1 MNIIELGESKSVNF
15 GGGLEL
21 LMNDKKPD
29 IKLDELT
36 NLEQELN
43 ELVFDSTLNLN
54 IEPLKDEKPF
64 QLFPDSF
71 EPKEINEIKPE
82 VKNEVKN
89 EVKSETKIGESTS
102 QTSEP
107 KTWDGFGKF
116 NDTPVHNEKEITK
129 EELLREKL
137 KILRKLE
144 SLEAKGVNLSK
155 KYNMDS
161 SLLEMQ
167 GEYDLIMEEKN
178 KQNSIKFQGN
188 MLLALINGIEFLN
201 NKFDPFD
208 VKLEGWGEQINENIN
223 DYDEIFS
230 ELHEKYK
237 SKAKIAPEVKLL
249 FQLAGSGIMI
259 HMTNSMFKTAMP
271 GMDDILRQNPDLMKS
286 FQTAAVNSMGNN
298 PGFSGFM
305 NGMMNPTS
313 SPTYDV
319 GGPPPPLATQ
329 GPNSIPPPFN
339 RSGNNVSRPSAPMH
353 SKNAFNA
360 ALDDFRP
367 DMRGPDINDLLSGLK
382 TKTID
387 IQQSNNNST
396 ISLSDLKDLD
406 SDQLPK
412 KSKRRKSDKN
422 VINLN

>member
-1 MNIIELGESKSVNF
+1 M
-15 GGGLEL
+15 
-21 LMNDKKPD
+21 LMA
-29 IKLDELT
+29 
-36 NLEQELN
+36 
-43 ELVFDSTLNLN
+43 F
-54 IEPLKDEKPF
+54 
-64 QLFPDSF
+64 
-71 EPKEINEIKPE
+71 
-82 VKNEVKN
+82 
-89 EVKSETKIGESTS
+89 
-102 QTSEP
+102 
-107 KTWDGFGKF
+107 
-116 NDTPVHNEKEITK
+116 
-129 EELLREKL
+129 
-137 KILRKLE
+137 
-144 SLEAKGVNLSK
+144 
-155 KYNMDS
+155 
-161 SLLEMQ
+161 
-167 GEYDLIMEEKN
+167 
-178 KQNSIKFQGN
+178 
-188 MLLALINGIEFLN
+188 INGIEFLN

-237 SKAKIAPEVKLL
+237 SRAKIAPEVKLL

-305 NGMMNPTS
+305 NGVMNPTS
-313 SPTYDV
+313 SSTYDV

-329 GPNSIPPPFN
+329 GPNSIPPPMN
-339 RSGNNVSRPSAPMH
+339 RSGNNTSKMSAPINT
-353 SKNAFNA
+353 KNAFNA

-387 IQQSNNNST
+387 IQQSNST

-406 SDQLPK
+406 GDHLPK

>member
-1 MNIIELGESKSVNF
+1 MNIIELNEPSKSVNF

-21 LMNDKKPD
+21 LMNDKKTD
-29 IKLDELT
+29 VKLDEIT

-43 ELVFDSTLNLN
+43 ELVFDSSLENTLFKESP
-54 IEPLKDEKPF
+54 IEFTPF
-64 QLFPDSF
+64 Q
-71 EPKEINEIKPE
+71 ET
-82 VKNEVKN
+82 VN
-89 EVKSETKIGESTS
+89 EVKSEKPEVKSENESKIGESTS

-116 NDTPVHNEKEITK
+116 NDTPVQHEKEVTK
-129 EELLREKL
+129 EDLLREKL

-167 GEYDLIMEEKN
+167 GEYELIMEEKN

-188 MLLALINGIEFLN
+188 MLMAFINGIEFLN

-305 NGMMNPTS
+305 NGLMNPTT

-329 GPNSIPPPFN
+329 GPNSAPPPI
-339 RSGNNVSRPSAPMH
+339 RPGMSKMSAPINP
-353 SKNAFNA
+353 KNAFNA
-360 ALDDFRP
+360 ALDDFRT

-406 SDQLPK
+406 GDHLPK

>member
-1 MNIIELGESKSVNF
+1 MNIIELNEPSKSVNF

-21 LMNDKKPD
+21 LMNDKKTD
-29 IKLDELT
+29 VKLDEIT

-43 ELVFDSTLNLN
+43 ELVFDSS
-54 IEPLKDEKPF
+54 IEPIQFKETPIEFTSFQEPSVIKIDPKIEKN
-64 QLFPDSF
+64 
-71 EPKEINEIKPE
+71 EINE
-82 VKNEVKN
+82 
-89 EVKSETKIGESTS
+89 SKIGESTS

-116 NDTPVHNEKEITK
+116 NDTTVQLEKDVTK
-129 EELLREKL
+129 EDLLREKL

-144 SLEAKGVNLSK
+144 SLETKGVNLSK
-155 KYNMDS
+155 KYNMES

-167 GEYDLIMEEKN
+167 GEYELIMEEKN

-188 MLLALINGIEFLN
+188 MLMAFINGIEFLN

-305 NGMMNPTS
+305 NGLMNPTT

-329 GPNSIPPPFN
+329 GPNSIPPPLN
-339 RSGNNVSRPSAPMH
+339 RSGNNISKMSAPINT
-353 SKNAFNA
+353 KNAFNA

-406 SDQLPK
+406 GDQLPK

>member
-1 MNIIELGESKSVNF
+1 MNIIELNEPSKSVNF

-21 LMNDKKPD
+21 LMNDKKTD
-29 IKLDELT
+29 VKLDEIT

-43 ELVFDSTLNLN
+43 ELVFDSSLENTLFKESP
-54 IEPLKDEKPF
+54 IEFTPF
-64 QLFPDSF
+64 Q
-71 EPKEINEIKPE
+71 ET
-82 VKNEVKN
+82 VN
-89 EVKSETKIGESTS
+89 EVKSEKPEVKSENESKIGESTS

-116 NDTPVHNEKEITK
+116 NDTPVQHEKEVTK
-129 EELLREKL
+129 EDLLREKL

-167 GEYDLIMEEKN
+167 GEYELIMEEKN

-188 MLLALINGIEFLN
+188 MLMAFINGIEFLN

-305 NGMMNPTS
+305 NGLMNPTT

-329 GPNSIPPPFN
+329 GPNSAPPPI
-339 RSGNNVSRPSAPMH
+339 RPGMSKMSAPINP
-353 SKNAFNA
+353 KNAFNA

-382 TKTID
+382 TKSID

-406 SDQLPK
+406 GDHLPK

>member
-1 MNIIELGESKSVNF
+1 MNIIELNEPSKSVNF

-21 LMNDKKPD
+21 LMNDKKTD
-29 IKLDELT
+29 VKLDEIT

-43 ELVFDSTLNLN
+43 ELVFDSSLENTLFKESPIEFTPFQESV
-54 IEPLKDEKPF
+54 IEPK
-64 QLFPDSF
+64 
-71 EPKEINEIKPE
+71 NE

-89 EVKSETKIGESTS
+89 ENESKIGESTS

-116 NDTPVHNEKEITK
+116 NDTPVQHEKEVTK
-129 EELLREKL
+129 EDLLREKL

-144 SLEAKGVNLSK
+144 SLETKGVNLSK

-167 GEYDLIMEEKN
+167 GEYELIMEEKN

-188 MLLALINGIEFLN
+188 MLMAFINGIEFLN

-305 NGMMNPTS
+305 NGLMNPTT

-329 GPNSIPPPFN
+329 GPNSIPPPI
-339 RSGNNVSRPSAPMH
+339 RPGMSKMSAINP
-353 SKNAFNA
+353 KNAFNA

-406 SDQLPK
+406 GDHLPK

>member
-1 MNIIELGESKSVNF
+1 MNVIELNEPSKSVNF

-21 LMNDKKPD
+21 LMNDKKTD
-29 IKLDELT
+29 VKLDEIT

-43 ELVFDSTLNLN
+43 ELVFDST
-54 IEPLKDEKPF
+54 IETTLFKETPIEFTPLQEPVKGVEQKV
-64 QLFPDSF
+64 
-71 EPKEINEIKPE
+71 EPKNEM
-82 VKNEVKN
+82 KNEN
-89 EVKSETKIGESTS
+89 ETKIGESTS
-102 QTSEP
+102 HTAEP

-116 NDTPVHNEKEITK
+116 NDTPVQHEKEVTK
-129 EELLREKL
+129 EDLLREKL

-155 KYNMDS
+155 KYTMES

-167 GEYDLIMEEKN
+167 GEYELIMEEKN

-188 MLLALINGIEFLN
+188 MLMAFINGIEFLN

-237 SKAKIAPEVKLL
+237 SRAKIAPEVKLL

-305 NGMMNPTS
+305 NGVMNPTS
-313 SPTYDV
+313 SSTYDV

-329 GPNSIPPPFN
+329 GPNSIPPPMN
-339 RSGNNVSRPSAPMH
+339 RSGNNTSKMSAPINT
-353 SKNAFNA
+353 KNAFNA

-387 IQQSNNNST
+387 IQQSNST

-406 SDQLPK
+406 GDHLPK

>member
-1 MNIIELGESKSVNF
+1 MNIIELSEPKSVNF
-15 GGGLEL
+15 GGGIEL
-21 LMNDKKPD
+21 LMNDKKTD
-29 IKLDELT
+29 IKLDEIT

-43 ELVFDSTLNLN
+43 DLVFDSN
-54 IEPLKDEKPF
+54 IETSSFSLSDKPLEF
-64 QLFPDSF
+64 FPSF
-71 EPKEINEIKPE
+71 DEPKTEIKELKPE
-82 VKNEVKN
+82 FKNDVIKL
-89 EVKSETKIGESTS
+89 GESTS
-102 QTSEP
+102 QSAET
-107 KTWDGFGKF
+107 KTWDGFNKF
-116 NDTPVHNEKEITK
+116 NEIPVQEKEPMTK

-144 SLEAKGVNLSK
+144 ALESKGVNISK
-155 KYNMDS
+155 KYSMES

-167 GEYDLIMEEKN
+167 GEYELIMEEKN

-188 MLLALINGIEFLN
+188 MLMAFINGLEFLN

-259 HMTNSMFKTAMP
+259 HMTNSMFKTAIP

-286 FQTAAVNSMGNN
+286 FQNAAVNSMGNN

-305 NGMMNPTS
+305 NGLMNPTS
-313 SPTYDV
+313 SSTYDV

-329 GPNSIPPPFN
+329 GPNAIPPPQRQVN
-339 RSGNNVSRPSAPMH
+339 SKPTMQPSY
-353 SKNAFNA
+353 KNTMSM
-360 ALDDFRP
+360 ALDSEFRP
-367 DMRGPDINDLLSGLK
+367 DMRGPTDINDLLSGLK

-387 IQQSNNNST
+387 IHQSNST

-406 SDQLPK
+406 NDQLPK

-422 VINLN
+422 VIDLN

>member
-1 MNIIELGESKSVNF
+1 MNIIELNEPSKSVNF

-21 LMNDKKPD
+21 LMNDKKTD
-29 IKLDELT
+29 VKLDEIT

-43 ELVFDSTLNLN
+43 ELVFDSSLENNLFKESP
-54 IEPLKDEKPF
+54 IEFTPF
-64 QLFPDSF
+64 Q
-71 EPKEINEIKPE
+71 EPSVIKTDP
-82 VKNEVKN
+82 KNEMKN
-89 EVKSETKIGESTS
+89 ENESKIGESTS

-116 NDTPVHNEKEITK
+116 NDTPVQHEKEVTK
-129 EELLREKL
+129 EDLLREKL

-144 SLEAKGVNLSK
+144 SLETKGVNLSK

-167 GEYDLIMEEKN
+167 GEYELIMEEKN

-188 MLLALINGIEFLN
+188 MLMAFINGIEFLN

-305 NGMMNPTS
+305 NGLMNPTT

-329 GPNSIPPPFN
+329 GPNSIPPPI
-339 RSGNNVSRPSAPMH
+339 RSGMSKMSAPINP
-353 SKNAFNA
+353 KNTFNA

-406 SDQLPK
+406 GDHLPK